1 MLNCMSCYRPV
12 GFEYFTLNPTI
23 DGMLHPR
30 FSCNSGR
37 FASCGPTPVLFADA
51 EPPEQRD
58 YLCMECVK
66 IIRNGGVVD
75 GDGLR
80 VNRRSTP
87 TPGPQPIPDPPATR
101 QRRRNAD
108 AFSSF
113 VAWSKEARHD
123 SD

>member
-23 DGMLHPR
+23 DGMLHP
-30 FSCNSGR
+30 
-37 FASCGPTPVLFADA
+37 LFT
-51 EPPEQRD
+51 EQGG

-80 VNRRSTP
+80 VNRAKT
-87 TPGPQPIPDPPATR
+87 T
-101 QRRRNAD
+101 RNAASVIHAD
-108 AFSSF
+108 PES
-113 VAWSKEARHD
+113 WSRRDELG
-123 SD
+123 